1 MTDLTYRVSWITFAL
16 ALVSVA
22 LIPATLFLIDDG
34 RPGWDQLSEQLNIV
48 LGGFLVTIVL
58 LTVSFVSGLYT
69 WRRRKIV
76 LLWVVPSGL
85 VVLATGAYL
94 IALLAGSLLGPYW
107 KAGWL

>member
-1 MTDLTYRVSWITFAL
+1 MKDLTYRVSWITFAL

-34 RPGWDQLSEQLNIV
+34 HPGWDQLPVQLNIL
-48 LGGFLVTIVL
+48 LGGCLITVL
-58 LTVSFVSGLYT
+58 LFTVSFVSGLYT
-69 WRRRKIV
+69 WRPRKIV

-85 VVLATGAYL
+85 AVLFTGAYL
-94 IALLAGSLLGPYW
+94 IALLLGYLIGPYW